1 MEKKA
6 SLLTRRMA
14 PPTLTPTPHPQIP
27 ERRHSDPPA
36 LWVSVIVGSIV
47 IHLFAFW
54 MLRLLLMGR
63 LQSWQIGK
71 TLIPVE
77 LVAVAS
83 NTTSSA
89 KLPQTPRSAATRN
102 PASGNTRTRRTSN
115 QRPNRQTSSVA
126 TSSSTRP
133 DSQQRRPQ
141 QPEAKLAP
149 SPTGRESP
157 ASNSSQNQQP
167 AKPKPSTKPT
177 PSGDTTNP
185 SDSGTSSSNSNSST
199 ASSTENTPSN
209 TQPGGGFIALPGVPI
224 LGNNT
229 RDVIHADDPNYNDR
243 LATIKQSNS
252 QFSSDDLASLG
263 ITLKSDLELKVAVVI
278 EETGGATLLP
288 DSTQVLRG
296 DISADKAEQ
305 LAAKII
311 QQWKFNPTLMA
322 GQPVSRDYSL
332 QLTIRPNQK

>member
-1 MEKKA
+1 
-6 SLLTRRMA
+6 
-14 PPTLTPTPHPQIP
+14 
-27 ERRHSDPPA
+27 
-36 LWVSVIVGSIV
+36 
-47 IHLFAFW
+47 
-54 MLRLLLMGR
+54 
-63 LQSWQIGK
+63 
-71 TLIPVE
+71 
-77 LVAVAS
+77 
-83 NTTSSA
+83 
-89 KLPQTPRSAATRN
+89 
-102 PASGNTRTRRTSN
+102 
-115 QRPNRQTSSVA
+115 
-126 TSSSTRP
+126 
-133 DSQQRRPQ
+133 
-141 QPEAKLAP
+141 
-149 SPTGRESP
+149 
-157 ASNSSQNQQP
+157 
-167 AKPKPSTKPT
+167 
-177 PSGDTTNP
+177 
-185 SDSGTSSSNSNSST
+185 
-199 ASSTENTPSN
+199 
-209 TQPGGGFIALPGVPI
+209 LPGVPI

-311 QQWKFNPTLMA
+311 QQWSFNPTLMA